1 MRETEKM
8 QTEWEW
14 LCATKHLFCLQH
26 SSFVCP
32 LKGKPAICCKW
43 DKSMWSLL
51 ASGSR
56 KTKLWSG
63 TKLCFF
69 IHFKSRKIF
78 ATNCYTKMVFF
89 FLFQNFNIWVQL
101 LRDGYGIFLH
111 LPQTCSRYD
120 ALVVKQIN
128 NNNWTLSQSKVR
140 HILVLKLDL
149 TFISWEN
156 LQVHTRFCSREGK
169 TTQWCSYFDTNIYQ
183 KVYYQL
189 RMSIL
194 SQKY

>member
-1 MRETEKM
+1 M
-8 QTEWEW
+8 QAEWEW

-89 FLFQNFNIWVQL
+89 FFFFKTSIWVQL
-101 LRDGYGIFLH
+101 LRDGYGILLH

-120 ALVVKQIN
+120 AFVVKQIN
-128 NNNWTLSQSKVR
+128 NNNWTLSHNQKWGTYWIWLLFYEKTFR
-140 HILVLKLDL
+140 FILVFAHKRAKQHSDAV
-149 TFISWEN
+149 I
-156 LQVHTRFCSREGK
+156 
-169 TTQWCSYFDTNIYQ
+169 
-183 KVYYQL
+183 
-189 RMSIL
+189 SIL
-194 SQKY
+194 TSTKRFTTN